1 MPDVVGAADR
11 ARTQVE
17 RGANTP
23 WTAVSRFGGP
33 GLFARRVLRRLLR
46 PYLVRQR
53 EVDTA
58 IVDAI
63 HEIADVFEGRIE
75 RLERSGQL
83 VAAVAKGA
91 PSGGG
96 AVAALAAA
104 VDELGARVE
113 RLESE
118 GLRPGALNLADV
130 LDTNTAVG
138 SFWLDGLDTL
148 ITPLIREHRSWEGD
162 VVAFLRGT
170 LRPGATFVDIGA
182 NFGYFSVLGS
192 KLVGVHGRVV
202 AVEPDSRNLA
212 LLRAN
217 LWRHRCRNVS
227 VVPVAAYDRTGHVP
241 FFDNEDGHSGS
252 AVEPTQTDGSLVPCA
267 PLDDLLGGGAI
278 DVMKIDIE
286 GNEHLAIKGAEATIA
301 ASDSLAVVAEFWPNH
316 PDLHGTPPA
325 EVLSYDEELGFR
337 LHLLRPDGGVT
348 ATTPEGVLAAGAS
361 TPIMNIVLKK
371 P

>member
-17 RGANTP
+17 RVANTP

-91 PSGGG
+91 PSGDG

-148 ITPLIREHRSWEGD
+148 ITPLIREHHSWEGD
-162 VVAFLRGT
+162 VVASSGARCGRERPSSTSAPTSAISRCSDPSSSEYMDAWSPSSPTAGILLCSGRISGGT
-170 LRPGATFVDIGA
+170 
-182 NFGYFSVLGS
+182 
-192 KLVGVHGRVV
+192 
-202 AVEPDSRNLA
+202 
-212 LLRAN
+212 
-217 LWRHRCRNVS
+217 
-227 VVPVAAYDRTGHVP
+227 
-241 FFDNEDGHSGS
+241 
-252 AVEPTQTDGSLVPCA
+252 
-267 PLDDLLGGGAI
+267 
-278 DVMKIDIE
+278 
-286 GNEHLAIKGAEATIA
+286 
-301 ASDSLAVVAEFWPNH
+301 
-316 PDLHGTPPA
+316 
-325 EVLSYDEELGFR
+325 
-337 LHLLRPDGGVT
+337 
-348 ATTPEGVLAAGAS
+348 AAG
-361 TPIMNIVLKK
+361 T
-371 P
+371 

>member
-1 MPDVVGAADR
+1 
-11 ARTQVE
+11 
-17 RGANTP
+17 
-23 WTAVSRFGGP
+23 
-33 GLFARRVLRRLLR
+33 
-46 PYLVRQR
+46 
-53 EVDTA
+53 
-58 IVDAI
+58 
-63 HEIADVFEGRIE
+63 
-75 RLERSGQL
+75 
-83 VAAVAKGA
+83 
-91 PSGGG
+91 
-96 AVAALAAA
+96 
-104 VDELGARVE
+104 
-113 RLESE
+113 
-118 GLRPGALNLADV
+118 
-130 LDTNTAVG
+130 
-138 SFWLDGLDTL
+138 
-148 ITPLIREHRSWEGD
+148 
-162 VVAFLRGT
+162 
-170 LRPGATFVDIGA
+170 
-182 NFGYFSVLGS
+182 
-192 KLVGVHGRVV
+192 
-202 AVEPDSRNLA
+202 
-212 LLRAN
+212 
-217 LWRHRCRNVS
+217 VS

-252 AVEPTQTDGSLVPCA
+252 AVEPTQTDGTLVPCA